1 LSNALDD
8 FDEQIRRNGEKG
20 KENGGVWTV
29 LGDENQARRTWSV
42 LSASQLVLDTLG
54 TVRERSCPSRLLF
67 VLSSFSPFLS
77 PAPYSRPSSSPSLRP
92 AQQSMPGS
100 GITLTGK
107 LGEVIK
113 ESATIALAF
122 LRSHAFELG
131 LTDDVDKDLLEKRA
145 IHLHMPEGSIGK
157 EGPSA
162 GIAILTAFVS
172 LFSKKGI
179 SSELGGFTFP
189 LCFFSLSLN

>member
-42 LSASQLVLDTLG
+42 LS
-54 TVRERSCPSRLLF
+54 VRERSCPSRLLF